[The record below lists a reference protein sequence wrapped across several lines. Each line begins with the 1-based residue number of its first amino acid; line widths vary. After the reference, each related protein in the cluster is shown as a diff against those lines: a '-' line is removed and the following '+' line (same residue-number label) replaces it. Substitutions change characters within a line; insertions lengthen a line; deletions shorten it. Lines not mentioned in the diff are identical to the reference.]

1 MEYPKT
7 YFLVWTKFSK
17 TVKYSVPDKHF
28 SIQYTSVLL
37 TPISIRTRVSSK
49 EVCTVKGL
57 QKGPIDIQK
66 EAYIV

>member
-1 MEYPKT
+1 MEYQKT

-28 SIQYTSVLL
+28 SIQYASALL
-37 TPISIRTRVSSK
+37 ISISMRVSSK

-57 QKGPIDIQK
+57 QKGPTDIKK

>member
-7 YFLVWTKFSK
+7 YFLVWAKFSK

-28 SIQYTSVLL
+28 SIQYTSALSV
-37 TPISIRTRVSSK
+37 PISIRTRVSFK
-49 EVCTVKGL
+49 EVCKMKRK
-57 QKGPIDIQK
+57 QKSPTDIQN